1 MPKKPMQRIF
11 TDEVNDDYHSEPIYD
26 KEVNDDLVED
36 EEQVVDDDET
46 MLVVHRHYLT
56 IRK

>member
-1 MPKKPMQRIF
+1 MQRIF